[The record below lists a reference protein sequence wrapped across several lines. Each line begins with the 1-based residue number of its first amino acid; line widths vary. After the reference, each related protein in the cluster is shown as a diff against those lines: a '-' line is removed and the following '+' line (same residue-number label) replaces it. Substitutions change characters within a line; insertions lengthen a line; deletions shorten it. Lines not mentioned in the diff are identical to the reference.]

1 MMTPL
6 NLLISSKNSFTE
18 NIYAEIMFQ
27 VSEQFHQSEVV
38 CWCIYLANDV
48 ILEIFMK
55 QIS

>member
-6 NLLISSKNSFTE
+6 NLLISSKNTFTE
-18 NIYAEIMFQ
+18 KFYAEIMFQ
-27 VSEQFHQSEVV
+27 VSEQFHQSVVV